1 MSEKTAV
8 PMTIS
13 SDDIRK
19 RIYTIRGAQV
29 MLDADL
35 AELYNVET
43 RILNQAVKRN
53 AERFPERFCFKLTEE
68 ELVASKSQFVILNMN
83 KGR

>member
-1 MSEKTAV
+1 
-8 PMTIS
+8 MTIS

-43 RILNQAVKRN
+43 RILNQAVKLN

>member
-1 MSEKTAV
+1 
-8 PMTIS
+8 MTIS

-19 RIYTIRGAQV
+19 RIYIIRGAQV